1 MIKTGFKK
9 LDQILGG
16 GIKEGMITD
25 IYGQTATGKTQLTF
39 QICLNALK
47 SGKEV
52 LFQDTTGGFRPE
64 RILEMMKAQHMD
76 PALLDKIK
84 VGRVTDTSQ
93 QIQYLLKIPIN
104 NFSLIII
111 DSVTDLF
118 SFEYLKK
125 EHSFEKHLSF
135 MKYMQNL
142 ASIAIN
148 KKIPIIVTNIV
159 RNVDEQEKENLEK
172 SIDMYTHIKINLIKK
187 NGEFFCKV
195 ISPFQNESFAY
206 VKTLDGLS
214 SPSQSI

>member
-1 MIKTGFKK
+1 MIETGFKK
-9 LDQILGG
+9 LDQSLGG
-16 GIKEGMITD
+16 GIKEGLITD

-47 SGKEV
+47 SGKEI

-64 RILEMMKAQHMD
+64 RILEMMKAQQMD

-84 VGRVTDTSQ
+84 VGRITNTSQ
-93 QIQYLLKIPIN
+93 QIKYLLKIPIK

-118 SFEYLKK
+118 SFEYSKK

-142 ASIAIN
+142 ANIAIN
-148 KKIPIIVTNIV
+148 NKIPIVVTNIV
-159 RNVDEQEKENLEK
+159 RNVNEQEKENLEK
-172 SIDMYTHIKINLIKK
+172 SISMYTHVKIKLTKK
-187 NGEFFCKV
+187 NGEFFCEI
-195 ISPFQNESFAY
+195 ISPFQNQSFAY

-214 SPSQSI
+214 SPS

>member
-1 MIKTGFKK
+1 MIETGFKK
-9 LDQILGG
+9 LDQSLGG
-16 GIKEGMITD
+16 GIKEGLITD

-47 SGKEV
+47 SGKEI

-76 PALLDKIK
+76 PTLLDKIK
-84 VGRVTDTSQ
+84 VGRITNTSQ
-93 QIQYLLKIPIN
+93 QIKYLLKIPIK

-118 SFEYLKK
+118 SFEYSKK

-142 ASIAIN
+142 ANIAIN
-148 KKIPIIVTNIV
+148 NKIPIVVTNIV
-159 RNVDEQEKENLEK
+159 RNVNEQEKENLEK
-172 SIDMYTHIKINLIKK
+172 SISMYTHVKIKLTKK
-187 NGEFFCKV
+187 NGEFFCEI
-195 ISPFQNESFAY
+195 ISPFQNQSFAY

-214 SPSQSI
+214 SPS